1 MATVI
6 NSVTIAPDCKKL
18 TVIATASTPTVNFT
32 YTNFITNVTV
42 TSGVLAVVAGTVIY
56 ILDNQTAGELFNGVI
71 AITET
76 IDPLGPT
83 VYTIGAAEIYCC
95 IAALVKSA
103 IDCHCHCDRCDE
115 DLQKAQKIDLLIKSA
130 QHSTYSDANITDA
143 INKYNKAKDFCTE
156 TCACGC

>member
-18 TVIATASTPTVNFT
+18 TVTATASTATVNFT
-32 YTNFITNVTV
+32 YTNFITDKTT
-42 TSGVLAVVAGTVIY
+42 TSGAINVVAGAASWV
-56 ILDNQTAGELFNGVI
+56 LDYETAGELFNGVI
-71 AITET
+71 AITDT
-76 IDPLGPT
+76 VDTLNPT
-83 VYTIGAAEIYCC
+83 VYSIGACEIYCC
-95 IAALVKSA
+95 IAALVQAA

-115 DLQKAQKIDLLIKSA
+115 DLRKAEKIELLIKSA
-130 QHSTYSDANITDA
+130 QHAAYSDANITDA